1 MFYPPRPDTG
11 EGVVP
16 SIRAINIGDAIDDF
30 DYLKLYEAKVG
41 KDAVK
46 KLLASV
52 LPEPTARPADPFAF
66 LEIRRQIAD
75 ALER

>member
-1 MFYPPRPDTG
+1 M
-11 EGVVP
+11 P

-30 DYLKLYEAKVG
+30 DYLKLYEEKVG

-46 KLLASV
+46 KLLSSV
-52 LPEPTARPADPFAF
+52 LPEATTPPLDPVRFF
-66 LEIRRQIAD
+66 ELRKKMAD

>member
-1 MFYPPRPDTG
+1 M
-11 EGVVP
+11 P

-41 KDAVK
+41 REAVK
-46 KLLASV
+46 KLLLSV
-52 LPEPTARPADPFAF
+52 LPEATTRPSDPHAF
-66 LEIRRQIAD
+66 LKLRREIAD